1 MKLKGGVIL
10 EIIINGNVVKG
21 TIEQIRELLGIKS
34 EDTHDNNNIKN
45 EIGIML
51 CKSS

>member
-1 MKLKGGVIL
+1 MKLKGGIIL

-21 TIEQIRELLGIKS
+21 TIEQLRELLGIKI
-34 EDTHDNNNIKN
+34 DKVNNYNNMKN

-51 CKSS
+51 CKNN